1 MRYGRLGAAA
11 GGRAG
16 RGAPAGAAA
25 GAPAAAGAA
34 APPCVGKVARTTLI
48 VLVVALRRV
57 IKSAVMSTPGM
68 KAST

>member
-1 MRYGRLGAAA
+1 
-11 GGRAG
+11 
-16 RGAPAGAAA
+16 
-25 GAPAAAGAA
+25 
-34 APPCVGKVARTTLI
+34 LI